1 MKLLR
6 YGPQGQERPG
16 LLDSKGQ
23 IRDLSGQIDD
33 LHAQELSDDLL
44 NKLRSITP
52 ESLPLVEGKPRIG
65 VPLSGI
71 RQCVAIG
78 LNYRKHALEAAM
90 EIPAEPLVFFKAIT
104 SLCGPNDDTL
114 MPEKSEM
121 MDWEVEL
128 AIVIGCICRRVPE
141 ATALEHVAGYAIAN
155 DVSERDW
162 QMNRSGQISKGKS
175 FDTFCPLGPWLVTRD
190 EVPDPQALALE
201 TTVNGEPRQKSS
213 TADMIFSA
221 AHIVSYCSQ
230 FMTLLPGDVI
240 LTGTPE
246 GVGWGMKPRR
256 MLRAGDHVHLSIA
269 GLGEQDQQVIAF
281 KAPPEAN

>member
-16 LLDSKGQ
+16 LLDSEGR

-114 MPEKSEM
+114 
-121 MDWEVEL
+121 
-128 AIVIGCICRRVPE
+128 
-141 ATALEHVAGYAIAN
+141 
-155 DVSERDW
+155 
-162 QMNRSGQISKGKS
+162 
-175 FDTFCPLGPWLVTRD
+175 
-190 EVPDPQALALE
+190 
-201 TTVNGEPRQKSS
+201 
-213 TADMIFSA
+213 
-221 AHIVSYCSQ
+221 
-230 FMTLLPGDVI
+230 LPGDVI

-246 GVGWGMKPRR
+246 GVGWAMKPRR
-256 MLRAGDHVHLSIA
+256 MLREGDHVHLSIA